1 MNKAELLKKIEEKVG
16 FKAIVSDRLAL
27 DSPKIT
33 NTNKIEKRYFE
44 VATTNADGTA
54 GITFVFY
61 LLDTLNNEAWFYNT
75 EPEAVDIKEP
85 TTENKKLNR
94 LLNYLESNFHSFF
107 VDQVNMDINT
117 VFADVYILE
126 VGSLVKKRVAVF
138 KRGETPIKHLFIT

>member
-1 MNKAELLKKIEEKVG
+1 MNKAELLEKVQGKVG
-16 FKAIVSDRLAL
+16 FKAIVSDRLTP

-33 NTNKIEKRYFE
+33 NTNKIEKRFFE
-44 VATTNADGTA
+44 VATVNADGTA

-61 LLDTLNNEAWFYNT
+61 LLDTSKDEAWFYNT

-85 TTENKKLNR
+85 TSENKRLNR
-94 LLNYLESNFHSFF
+94 LINYLEKNFHSFF

-126 VGSLVKKRVAVF
+126 ADSLVKKRAAVF
-138 KRGETPIKHLFIT
+138 KRGETPIEHLFIT